1 MARPR
6 YSKHQGPL
14 PPPLPPETRTVGQLV
29 AETIRL
35 YGRRPIPALAIG
47 LGPAAL
53 AVALAETDGTAR
65 VVVALVAGPLL
76 LSACLAAATL
86 VAHGGD
92 ARRLPI
98 AIAAGIPAFLPLA
111 VSRLYVF
118 AGIYLVVLAWLALVG
133 LAVPAALV
141 EGRGLLSALARGVR
155 LARADYVHALGSLA
169 TLAIVIFLTG
179 LVLFL
184 LLAGVGAEA
193 LPIAAFLSLV
203 VLSPIFFLGTAML
216 YLDQAARVRH

>member
-6 YSKHQGPL
+6 YPKHEGPL

-35 YGRRPIPALAIG
+35 YGRRPIHALAIG

-53 AVALAETDGTAR
+53 AVALAETDGMAR
-65 VVVALVAGPLL
+65 TLVALVVGPVL
-76 LSACLAAATL
+76 LSGCLAAATL
-86 VAHGGD
+86 VAHAAD
-92 ARRLPI
+92 ARRLPV
-98 AIAAGIPAFLPLA
+98 AVVAGIPAFLPLA

-133 LAVPAALV
+133 LAVPVALV
-141 EGRGLLSALARGVR
+141 EGRGLVGALVRGVR
-155 LARADYVHALGSLA
+155 LARADYVHAVGSLA
-169 TLAIVIFLTG
+169 TLAIVIFLSG
-179 LVLFL
+179 FVLFL
-184 LLAGVGAEA
+184 LLAGVGEEA
-193 LPIAAFLSLV
+193 LPVSAFLSLV

-216 YLDQAARVRH
+216 YLDQAARVQN